1 MTPRRIKMQRRG
13 GRPSSATY
21 RVIVAAAT
29 TSLAFLDPCRLHHVQ
44 AYISTGLPA
53 HVHRAYLRKLTD
65 DVCSTNPGTLTS
77 QEVSNTSMLMSAWAS
92 APKKLRESGKER
104 AMKVE
109 NLLKRIIDERRA
121 GNVEAIAR
129 TEDYNTVMKSWAN
142 SGEQSAAAFR
152 IEQVSFVVSTSNI
165 LSSITCDSLGSNFHS
180 HQ

>member
-1 MTPRRIKMQRRG
+1 MTSRRNKLQCRRAGRQR
-13 GRPSSATY
+13 SATY
-21 RVIVAAAT
+21 RFMTAAAT
-29 TSLAFLDPCRLHHVQ
+29 ASYFSLAFFLENPTRLQFAQ

-65 DVCSTNPGTLTS
+65 DICSTDPGSLTP

-121 GNVEAIAR
+121 GNTEAIAR
-129 TEDYNTVMKSWAN
+129 TEDYNTVMKSWAV

-152 IEQVSFVVSTSNI
+152 IEQVR
-165 LSSITCDSLGSNFHS
+165 G
-180 HQ
+180 

>member
-1 MTPRRIKMQRRG
+1 MTSERTKMMKRRSGGG
-13 GRPSSATY
+13 GRPATTQPSSSRAY
-21 RVIVAAAT
+21 RFIAAT
-29 TSLAFLDPCRLHHVQ
+29 SLSLAFLDPSRLLHAQ

-65 DVCSTNPGTLTS
+65 DICNTDPGTLTT
-77 QEVSNTSMLMSAWAS
+77 QEVSNTAMLMSAWAS

-129 TEDYNTVMKSWAN
+129 TEDYNTVMKTWAS
-142 SGEQSAAAFR
+142 SGEKSAAAFR
-152 IEQVSFVVSTSNI
+152 VEQVS
-165 LSSITCDSLGSNFHS
+165 L
-180 HQ
+180 

>member
-1 MTPRRIKMQRRG
+1 MQRRS
-13 GRPSSATY
+13 GRRSSSASY
-21 RVIVAAAT
+21 RFLVAAATT
-29 TSLAFLDPCRLHHVQ
+29 TSLAFLDPCRVHLVQ

-65 DVCSTNPGTLTS
+65 DICSTDPGTLTS

-92 APKKLRESGKER
+92 APRKLRESGKER

-152 IEQVSFVVSTSNI
+152 VEQVCVD
-165 LSSITCDSLGSNFHS
+165 LEHSLFIHNMT
-180 HQ
+180 

>member
-1 MTPRRIKMQRRG
+1 MTSRRSNNVQRRG
-13 GRPSSATY
+13 RRSAAYCFMAT
-21 RVIVAAAT
+21 AAAAA
-29 TSLAFLDPCRLHHVQ
+29 TSLAFLDPCRLQHAQ

-65 DVCSTNPGTLTS
+65 DICNTDPGTLTP

-104 AMKVE
+104 AIKVE

-121 GNVEAIAR
+121 GNVKAIAR
-129 TEDYNTVMKSWAN
+129 TEDYNTVMKSWAI

-152 IEQVSFVVSTSNI
+152 IEQVSFFFSHC
-165 LSSITCDSLGSNFHS
+165 LSSIHFVHFLSSL
-180 HQ
+180 